1 MREFTKAER
10 RQMKEILKVGIL
22 RRHAEWQ
29 EELKAL
35 LDAPFAED
43 ENEFSRSMQITDMAR
58 KFYKEAKTMEDYYR
72 TSWIESGIVYLLI
85 EGYLSL
91 EELSGLP
98 EELKIYFQS
107 SLKMFEDM
115 R

>member
-43 ENEFSRSMQITDMAR
+43 ENEFDRSLQINLDKA
-58 KFYKEAKTMEDYYR
+58 
-72 TSWIESGIVYLLI
+72 SP
-85 EGYLSL
+85 EGCGRGMVITY
-91 EELSGLP
+91 
-98 EELKIYFQS
+98 S
-107 SLKMFEDM
+107 SLSSGMASP
-115 R
+115 

>member
-10 RQMKEILKVGIL
+10 RQMKDILKVGIL

-35 LDAPFAED
+35 LNAPFDED

-58 KFYKEAKTMEDYYR
+58 KFYKEAMNMEDYYR
-72 TSWIESGIVYLLI
+72 TSWIESGIIYLLKG
-85 EGYLSL
+85 GYLSFGDL
-91 EELSGLP
+91 SVLSEELLA
-98 EELKIYFQS
+98 YFQS
-107 SLKMFEDM
+107 RLKMFDEE
-115 R
+115 